1 MTKRFVP
8 ALLMVTLIT
17 VAWIGTARAQK
28 LVLVE
33 PSGSL
38 AAAVRREM
46 RETAID
52 LMIVHGDSSSP
63 KRIGIEQDAR
73 FVVWREGGAYVF
85 WDGLSRTSRRREAS
99 GLDDEINA
107 TQIAS
112 DILAWVVAAGD
123 ADFHVDPSMVSAGIE
138 EHALPSRP
146 LYRFEMF
153 LGQRLNVGPGHNTT
167 TGVGLTAVRRIGA
180 IEVGLGTSSVEER
193 QLWDQTAYFAHVRA
207 PWHNIGRTRGTVIPR
222 LGIGVLKT
230 RLKEFNADESHTF
243 PVAELGAIAEI
254 RWHRFSLGVDAAASL
269 HGEQSFTESSTY
281 IRRHVESVLTMRV
294 GLLLY

>member
-1 MTKRFVP
+1 MTTRF
-8 ALLMVTLIT
+8 AAILLVVTLTT
-17 VAWIGTARAQK
+17 VAWIRRADAQK
-28 LVLVE
+28 LVLLE

-46 RETAID
+46 RETMID
-52 LMIVHGDSSSP
+52 LLIVHGDNESP

-85 WDGLSRTSRRREAS
+85 WDGLARTSRRREAS
-99 GLDDEINA
+99 GLEDEISA
-107 TQIAS
+107 TQVAA

-123 ADFHVDPSMVSAGIE
+123 TDYDGDPGIVHDGLAE
-138 EHALPSRP
+138 SVLPARP
-146 LYRFEMF
+146 LYRIEMF

-167 TGVGLTAVRRIGA
+167 AGVGLTAVRRIGA
-180 IEVGLGTSSVEER
+180 IEVGLGTSSVEEQR
-193 QLWDQTAYFAHVRA
+193 LWDQTAFFVHVRA
-207 PWHNIGRTRGTVIPR
+207 PWHNVGRTRGTLIPR
-222 LGIGVLKT
+222 VGIGVLKA
-230 RLKEFNADESHTF
+230 RLKELNADEAHTF

-254 RWHRFSLGVDAAASL
+254 RWHRFSFAADAAASL

-281 IRRHVESVLTMRV
+281 IRRHVESVLTMRF